1 MAEYSK
7 GFGLVSKEILTDTEL
22 TMQAKALYALL
33 STYCNKNRVCFP
45 SINTLA
51 DLCDVNP
58 RTISRKIKELKEK
71 GYISRAGRKFILR

>member
-1 MAEYSK
+1 
-7 GFGLVSKEILTDTEL
+7 
-22 TMQAKALYALL
+22 MQAKALYALL
-33 STYCNKNRVCFP
+33 STYCNKNRGCFP
-45 SINTLA
+45 SINPLA